1 MGMASIW
8 EMSSCFLL
16 LCILRPLLDT
26 LSNPHSS
33 HVSESDTELTE
44 QVGVVDITGAV
55 IEEERVNVVLTG
67 DAVTVGDLVFES
79 VTGTVIAVYL
89 RFLWQCFN
97 FIFF

>member
-1 MGMASIW
+1 M
-8 EMSSCFLL
+8 
-16 LCILRPLLDT
+16 DT

-55 IEEERVNVVLTG
+55 IEEERGNVVLTG
-67 DAVTVGDLVFES
+67 DAVTVGDLMFES
-79 VTGTVIAVYL
+79 VTGTMIAVYL